1 MDIDDWILDIEIEK
15 LNSSCQLALSSIC
28 FGYEADGWELQ
39 IPSLSFGGESICGI
53 VGPNG
58 SGKSTLLKIAAG
70 LLSPQSGA
78 VELNGHSIS
87 RMSRRS
93 IALVLGIL
101 PQECPALFDYTV
113 EQVVAMGRHAHG
125 GVLEISAPGDRE
137 AVDRALADVALESLR
152 HRPLSHLSGGERR
165 RAWIASALAQEPSLL
180 LLDEPTQSLDLH
192 QAAAVMEVLARR
204 AANGLRVVAV
214 MHDLNLA
221 ALFCDRLL
229 LFQNGKMISDGR
241 PSDLL
246 TPDLISSVYGEKIEV
261 ILHPNTKKPI
271 VLSKK

>member
-1 MDIDDWILDIEIEK
+1 M
-15 LNSSCQLALSSIC
+15 NSSCQLALSSIR
-28 FGYEADGWELQ
+28 FGYEAGGWELQ
-39 IPSLSFGGESICGI
+39 ISSLLLGGESVCGI

-58 SGKSTLLKIAAG
+58 SGKSTLLKIAGG
-70 LLSPQSGA
+70 LLAPRKGTA
-78 VELNGHSIS
+78 ELNGRPLP

-93 IALVLGIL
+93 IARVLGFL
-101 PQECPALFDYTV
+101 PQECPVFFDYTV

-125 GVLEISAPGDRE
+125 GVLEMSAPGDRE

-165 RAWIASALAQEPSLL
+165 RAWIGSALAQEPGLL

-221 ALFCDRLL
+221 ALFCDRLVL
-229 LFQNGKMISDGR
+229 MQNGKIASDGL
-241 PSDLL
+241 PADLL
-246 TPDLISSVYGEKIEV
+246 TPDLVSSVYGEKIEV
-261 ILHPNTKKPI
+261 ISHPTTQKSI
-271 VLSKK
+271 VLAKK

>member
-1 MDIDDWILDIEIEK
+1 MI
-15 LNSSCQLALSSIC
+15 SSCQLVLSSIR
-28 FGYEADGWELQ
+28 FGYEADGWDLQ
-39 IPSLSFGGESICGI
+39 FPSLSFGGESVCGI

-70 LLSPQSGA
+70 LLVPQKGT
-78 VELNGHSIS
+78 VDLNGHSLS
-87 RMSRRS
+87 RMPRRS
-93 IALVLGIL
+93 IACVLGFL
-101 PQECPALFDYTV
+101 PQECPVLFDYTV

-125 GVLEISAPGDRE
+125 GVLEMSAPGDRE

-152 HRPLSHLSGGERR
+152 HRPLSQLSGGERR
-165 RAWIASALAQEPSLL
+165 RAWIASALAQEPHLL

-192 QAAAVMEVLARR
+192 QAAVVMEVLARR

-221 ALFCDRLL
+221 ALFCDRLVWM
-229 LFQNGKMISDGR
+229 QNGKIASDGP

-246 TPDLISSVYGEKIEV
+246 TPQLISAVYGEKIEV
-261 ILHPNTKKPI
+261 VLHPHTQKPLVLAKK
-271 VLSKK
+271 

>member
-1 MDIDDWILDIEIEK
+1 MI
-15 LNSSCQLALSSIC
+15 SSCQLALSSIR
-28 FGYEADGWELQ
+28 FGYEAGGWELQ
-39 IPSLSFGGESICGI
+39 IPSLGLGGEPVCGI

-70 LLSPQSGA
+70 LFSPGA
-78 VELNGHSIS
+78 GEVRLNGKSLL
-87 RMSRRS
+87 RMPRRS
-93 IALVLGIL
+93 IARVLGFL

-125 GVLEISAPGDRE
+125 GVLELSVPGDRE
-137 AVDRALADVALESLR
+137 AVERALADVALEPLR
-152 HRPLSHLSGGERR
+152 HRPLSQLSGGERR
-165 RAWIASALAQEPSLL
+165 RAWIASALAQEPGLL

-221 ALFCDRLL
+221 ALFCDRLIL
-229 LFQNGKMISDGR
+229 MQHGKMAADGL
-241 PSDLL
+241 PADLL
-246 TPDLISSVYGEKIEV
+246 TPGLISSVYGEKIEV
-261 ILHPNTKKPI
+261 ILHPSTQKSI
-271 VLSKK
+271 VLAKK

>member
-1 MDIDDWILDIEIEK
+1 M
-15 LNSSCQLALSSIC
+15 NSSCQLALSSIR

-39 IPSLSFGGESICGI
+39 LSSLVLGGEPVCGI

-70 LLSPQSGA
+70 LFSPGA
-78 VELNGHSIS
+78 GEVRLNGKSLS
-87 RMSRRS
+87 RMSRRA
-93 IALVLGIL
+93 IACVLGFL

-125 GVLEISAPGDRE
+125 GVLEMSAPGDRE
-137 AVDRALADVALESLR
+137 AVDRALADVSLESLR
-152 HRPLSHLSGGERR
+152 HRPLSQLSGGERR
-165 RAWIASALAQEPSLL
+165 RTWIASALAQEPSLL

-204 AANGLRVVAV
+204 AANGLRVVTV

-221 ALFCDRLL
+221 ALFCDRLVL
-229 LFQNGKMISDGR
+229 MQNGKMVSDGL

-246 TPDLISSVYGEKIEV
+246 TPDLISSVYGDQIEV
-261 ILHPNTKKPI
+261 ILHPNTQKPLVLAKK
-271 VLSKK
+271 